1 MAPPCSPGVP
11 CPGRDAQGGAPR
23 AGRPGRGCSGRGCRA
38 QAGGLE
44 LQVVSSAA
52 ARDASMATSAAP
64 RCRAAAGGG
73 AARRATYASDRL
85 LRQSVTPPVPP
96 SLDHCPPPNSPLAQ
110 REPLRQRHARVE
122 LPRTARCGLPSVR
135 PRVSGRD
142 VCRLVGAGRVGEHT
156 HTRAHVHTSRH
167 GACVHGA
174 CLLHGSSEH
183 IRSAQRKPRR
193 ALSGETSRRSAE
205 GGRRLRHLCTCT
217 DRVPRAVAPKLTAAV
232 LTRVALAVAVPRMGM
247 RARVLYSVWHL
258 ELQLVL
264 ADGAR
269 VASPVRRP
277 TSDAAVQ
284 PRHLHASVGRGVGQG
299 AIRAGACVHVLEC
312 DGAAALGP
320 ACSASRGHR
329 RSSSASIPSHPPR
342 TCMQAHAHADAGA
355 CRVRLCSRPPRPPTT
370 PAHHAPHRGTSASE
384 ASSSTRAAPS
394 AAPRG
399 APRSGASSCAQK
411 AGRSISSRDQIA
423 ARSRSASGS
432 VRPCRVLELRGRRGG
447 RSGSG
452 RGRRSRRS
460 RRGRRPRREFPAA
473 TAAAAVAA
481 STSRSRRDRPGD

>member
-1 MAPPCSPGVP
+1 MAS
-11 CPGRDAQGGAPR
+11 
-23 AGRPGRGCSGRGCRA
+23 
-38 QAGGLE
+38 
-44 LQVVSSAA
+44 
-52 ARDASMATSAAP
+52 TH
-64 RCRAAAGGG
+64 
-73 AARRATYASDRL
+73 T
-85 LRQSVTPPVPP
+85 
-96 SLDHCPPPNSPLAQ
+96 
-110 REPLRQRHARVE
+110 HAR
-122 LPRTARCGLPSVR
+122 AR
-135 PRVSGRD
+135 
-142 VCRLVGAGRVGEHT
+142 A
-156 HTRAHVHTSRH
+156 RAHVHTSRH

-299 AIRAGACVHVLEC
+299 AIRAGACVHVHEC
-312 DGAAALGP
+312 DGAAAPARPAAATVAAAPRRSPPTRRAP
-320 ACSASRGHR
+320 ACKHTHMQTRARVACASAPAHHAR
-329 RSSSASIPSHPPR
+329 PS
-342 TCMQAHAHADAGA
+342 
-355 CRVRLCSRPPRPPTT
+355 RPPTT
-370 PAHHAPHRGTSASE
+370 HRTAARTSASE

-460 RRGRRPRREFPAA
+460 RRARRPRMEFPAA